1 MNQTRLFLIFA
12 WLMVASLLWVEWGK
26 FNAPKPPS
34 VVAATA
40 QPQPSSLSSVP
51 SAQPVPQGAVS
62 GQNGVPTAPAVSS
75 PDKSTALAVAA
86 PSSQRVVI
94 SSDLLRLTLDGG
106 NVLEAVLL
114 KYPQAK
120 VAGSPPVVLF
130 TQDPAHYYTAQ
141 SGWTSANNPAPNHLS
156 GFVPENGSGHI
167 SLASGA
173 ASVSVPFIWNGP
185 NGVLI
190 RRTYTLKRNDY
201 AIGVRDEVINNGSA
215 PWEGTIYR
223 QLERLP
229 PVIKTGMTNP
239 ESFSFSG
246 ATWYSAQKQYER
258 LKFAKY
264 MDDGKLDQDASGG
277 WIAMLQHHFFSAWIP
292 DQKTKVKIQTDQID
306 GRALIRELG
315 PSFRVAPGLS
325 QTTEARLF
333 VGPKLISQMQAQ
345 GVNLNRAVDYS
356 QFRIFDFIG
365 QGLFWVL
372 SHLHSLFGNWGW
384 SIIGLVV
391 LVKLALYPLA
401 NKQYESANKMRALA
415 PRVAQLKERYGDDRA
430 KQQAAMMELYKKE
443 KVNPM
448 GGCLPI
454 LVTMPI
460 FLALYWVLVESVE
473 LRQAPW
479 FLWIH
484 DLTARDPYFILPAL
498 NMLVMWTTQ
507 KMTPAVGMDP
517 MQQKMMQFMPLVF
530 GVMMALFPSGLV
542 LYWVTNGSLG
552 LLQQWWVGKKHS
564 KPPAAT
570 ETKGKAIA
578 GK

>member
-1 MNQTRLFLIFA
+1 MNQTRVFLFFA
-12 WLMVASLLWVEWGK
+12 WLMVATLLWMEWGK
-26 FNAPKPPS
+26 FNAPKPAE
-34 VVAATA
+34 AATPTT
-40 QPQPSSLSSVP
+40 QPAATSSVP
-51 SAQPVPQGAVS
+51 GAS
-62 GQNGVPTAPAVSS
+62 SVPTAAQTSSVAGVPSLPANTPVASAPVVS
-75 PDKSTALAVAA
+75 A
-86 PSSQRVVI
+86 PSNARRVTVT
-94 SSDLLRLTLDGG
+94 SDLLKVTLDGG
-106 NVLEAVLL
+106 SVVQADLL
-114 KYPQAK
+114 KYPQTK
-120 VAGSPPVVLF
+120 EAGSPPVRLF
-130 TQDPAHYYTAQ
+130 TDDPAHFYAAE
-141 SGWTSANNPAPNHLS
+141 SGWITANKNAPNHAV
-156 GFVPENGSGHI
+156 GFVPENTQTQITMQG
-167 SLASGA
+167 GA
-173 ASVSVPFIWNGP
+173 KEVAVPFVWNGAD
-185 NGVLI
+185 GVTI
-190 RRTYTLKRNDY
+190 RRTYTIKRDDY
-201 AIGVRDEVINNGSA
+201 AIGVRDEVVNRGTA
-215 PWEGTIYR
+215 PWQGTVYR
-223 QLERLP
+223 QLVRQP

-239 ESFSFSG
+239 ESFSTSG
-246 ATWYSAQKQYER
+246 AVWYSTEKQYER
-258 LKFAKY
+258 LKFADF
-264 MDDGKLDQDASGG
+264 MDDGKLDQPATGSWVG
-277 WIAMLQHHFFSAWIP
+277 ILQHHFLSAWIP
-292 DQKTKVKIQTDQID
+292 ETKTRVNVQTDELA

-315 PSFRVAPGLS
+315 PGVNVGPGQQAVTDS
-325 QTTEARLF
+325 RLY
-333 VGPKLISQMQAQ
+333 VGPKLVSQLNAQ
-345 GVNLNRAVDYS
+345 GVTGLHRAVDYS
-356 QFRIFDFIG
+356 RFEIFDFIG
-365 QGLFWVL
+365 QGLFWIL

-415 PRVAQLKERYGDDRA
+415 PRVAQLRERYGDDRA

-479 FLWIH
+479 FLWIQ

-530 GVMMALFPSGLV
+530 GVMMAFFPSGLV

-552 LLQQWWVGKKHS
+552 LLQQWWVGKKHG
-564 KPPAAT
+564 KPPAAP
-570 ETKGKAIA
+570 EAKGKAI

>member
-1 MNQTRLFLIFA
+1 
-12 WLMVASLLWVEWGK
+12 
-26 FNAPKPPS
+26 
-34 VVAATA
+34 
-40 QPQPSSLSSVP
+40 
-51 SAQPVPQGAVS
+51 
-62 GQNGVPTAPAVSS
+62 
-75 PDKSTALAVAA
+75 
-86 PSSQRVVI
+86 
-94 SSDLLRLTLDGG
+94 
-106 NVLEAVLL
+106 
-114 KYPQAK
+114 
-120 VAGSPPVVLF
+120 VVLF

-141 SGWTSANNPAPNHLS
+141 SGWANGKNPAPSHLG
-156 GFVPENGSGHI
+156 GFVPENGASAVT
-167 SLASGA
+167 LAPGA
-173 ASVSVPFIWNGP
+173 ASVSVPFVWNGP
-185 NGVLI
+185 DGVVI
-190 RRTYTLKRNDY
+190 RRTYTLKRDDY
-201 AIGVRDEVINNGSA
+201 AVGVRDEVINNGNA
-215 PWEGTIYR
+215 PWQGTIYR
-223 QLERLP
+223 QLERQP

-246 ATWYSAQKQYER
+246 ATWYSVQKQYER
-258 LKFAKY
+258 LKFADY
-264 MDDGKLDQDASGG
+264 MDDGKLNQDASGG

-292 DQKTKVKIQTDQID
+292 DQKTEVKIQTDEIN
-306 GRALIRELG
+306 GHALIRELG
-315 PSFRVAPGLS
+315 PSLNVAPG
-325 QTTEARLF
+325 QKQVTEARLF
-333 VGPKLISQMQAQ
+333 VGPKLIAQMQAQ
-345 GVNLNRAVDYS
+345 GVNLHRAVDYS
-356 QFRIFDFIG
+356 QFRIFDWIG
-365 QGLFWVL
+365 QGLFWIL

-415 PRVAQLKERYGDDRA
+415 PRVAQLRERYGEDRA

-479 FLWIH
+479 FLWIQ

-530 GVMMALFPSGLV
+530 GVMMAFFPSGLV

-552 LLQQWWVGKKHS
+552 LLQQWWVGKKHG
-564 KPPAAT
+564 KPPAAP
-570 ETKGKAIA
+570 EAKGKSIS
-578 GK
+578 K